1 MSASWITK
9 KRSTK
14 WIGKKLVTALKRLG
28 VDYRDSRLIGNL
40 FMGQT
45 FTGKIEEEIS
55 EAGII
60 SRGTRQTCR
69 LSPLLFNIYIQKVLN
84 KTLDSVTDGVAAGGR
99 LVQAIRFDDQAMTA
113 SSEECLQRMMEAL
126 ERT

>member
-1 MSASWITK
+1 
-9 KRSTK
+9 
-14 WIGKKLVTALKRLG
+14 
-28 VDYRDSRLIGNL
+28 
-40 FMGQT
+40 MGQT